1 MLKTQ
6 SESPSPSS
14 AASVARRRFPL
25 YGFAALALCLLAWA
39 ASWLRIDPFY
49 RYRFFPL
56 WFGYIMFMD
65 ALVVMRHGTSLLTRA
80 RWRYIQIFVIS
91 SIVWWVFEGMNVA
104 VQNWHYLLD
113 QPYSRLSYTLI
124 VSLDFATVLPAV
136 METAEFLSTFK
147 PLRPR
152 LPADEV
158 GPRLPNR
165 VIIPLI
171 LLGLACLILPWVFP
185 RYCFILI
192 WLCMALILDPIN
204 NVLRR
209 KSALAHIAVGDWR
222 FIVLP
227 LAGLCCGFFWEM
239 WNYYAL
245 PKWYYTIPYVGFW
258 KIFEMPLLGYT
269 GYLPFA
275 LELFAMYQFVL
286 FLVRQKNDYL
296 AI

>member
-1 MLKTQ
+1 MLKTA
-6 SESPSPSS
+6 SKSIDVKESVSK
-14 AASVARRRFPL
+14 RRFPL

-49 RYRFFPL
+49 RYSFFPL

-65 ALVVMRHGTSLLTRA
+65 ALVVMRHGTSILTRA
-80 RWRYIQIFVIS
+80 RWRYIQIFLIS
-91 SIVWWVFEGMNVA
+91 SVFWWMFEGLNIA
-104 VQNWHYLLD
+104 VQNWHYVLD
-113 QPYSRLSYTLI
+113 QPYRPLTYFLI

-136 METAEFLSTFK
+136 MITGEFLSTFK
-147 PLRPR
+147 PLKPR
-152 LPADEV
+152 LPPDAV

-165 VIIPLI
+165 VIIPI
-171 LLGLACLILPWVFP
+171 VILGLLCLILPWIFP
-185 RYCFILI
+185 RYCFGLI
-192 WLCMALILDPIN
+192 WLCMVLILDPIN

-209 KSALAHIAVGDWR
+209 KSALAHIAVRDWR
-222 FIVLP
+222 FFIVLP

-258 KIFEMPLLGYT
+258 KIFEMPILGYT

-286 FLVRQKNDYL
+286 FLAKQKNDYL
-296 AI
+296 AL